1 MQNQNAGETIPSEPV
16 SIMEEWENAMTI
28 PEKQNPEN
36 KPEEAIEEEANPE
49 EDSKQENKPESESDL
64 DLSVLETELERHG
77 EKKKLKDLL
86 KNPETAQWLKEE
98 FQKKWDY
105 DERKNEVK
113 TEKEKIRILLE
124 GKTEELSKREQTA
137 NEIMLQNLAYKINQ
151 PLKTLEDFEN
161 DIRYDDPETAFEE
174 WKQGFEREA
183 EVFLKKTEYA
193 KIVNENN
200 IANFADKHP
209 DSNVQELLAKAI
221 PYINAS
227 TSMQH
232 EPFPDDTLEV
242 LDRAFNF
249 DKYIENARADERKK
263 VLAELSDKQKGR
275 TNTLTKNAGGQM
287 NNYVPTGNSLLD
299 DWERAMTPRN

>member
-1 MQNQNAGETIPSEPV
+1 MSNENTGETIPSEPV
-16 SIMEEWENAMTI
+16 SIMQEWENAMTI
-28 PEKQNPEN
+28 PETQPKSDKTEEVKEEENTEETAKEEN
-36 KPEEAIEEEANPE
+36 KPDNA
-49 EDSKQENKPESESDL
+49 DDL
-64 DLSVLETELERHG
+64 DLSILETELERHG
-77 EKKKLKDLL
+77 EKKSLKELL

-113 TEKEKIRILLE
+113 TEKEKLKVLLE
-124 GKTEELSKREQTA
+124 GKTEELSKRERTA

-161 DIRYDDPETAFEE
+161 DIRFDDPETAYDE
-174 WKQGFEREA
+174 WKQNFENEA
-183 EVFLKKTEYA
+183 QTFIKKSEYA
-193 KIVNENN
+193 KVVNENN
-200 IANFADKHP
+200 IARFADKHP
-209 DSNVQELLAKAI
+209 DSDVEGLLAKAI

-249 DKYIENARADERKK
+249 DKYIETARADERKK

-275 TNTLTKNAGGQM
+275 INTPTGNKGGRSTE
-287 NNYVPTGNSLLD
+287 YVATGNSLLD

>member
-1 MQNQNAGETIPSEPV
+1 MSNQNTGEVIPNEPATI
-16 SIMEEWENAMTI
+16 MQEWENAFTI
-28 PEKQNPEN
+28 PETQPETDKTPEVKEEENTEKLAGEEN
-36 KPEEAIEEEANPE
+36 KPARA
-49 EDSKQENKPESESDL
+49 DDL
-64 DLSVLETELERHG
+64 DLSILETELERHG
-77 EKKKLKDLL
+77 EKKSLKELL

-113 TEKEKIRILLE
+113 TEKEKLKILLE
-124 GKTEELSKREQTA
+124 GKTEELSKRERTA

-174 WKQGFEREA
+174 WKQNFEKEA
-183 EVFLKKTEYA
+183 QTFIKKTEYA

-200 IANFADKHP
+200 IASFADRHP
-209 DSNVQELLAKAI
+209 DTDVQGLLAKAI

-227 TSMQH
+227 TSMEH

-249 DKYIENARADERKK
+249 EKHIENARADERKK

-275 TNTLTKNAGGQM
+275 VNTSTRNKGGKPTE
-287 NNYVPTGNSLLD
+287 YVPTGNSLLD

>member
-1 MQNQNAGETIPSEPV
+1 MSNQNTGEVIPNEPATI
-16 SIMEEWENAMTI
+16 MQEWENAFTI
-28 PEKQNPEN
+28 PDTQTETDKTPEV
-36 KPEEAIEEEANPE
+36 KEEENAE
-49 EDSKQENKPESESDL
+49 EQPKQENKPDNADEL
-64 DLSVLETELERHG
+64 DLSILETELERHG
-77 EKKKLKDLL
+77 EKKSLKELL
-86 KNPETAQWLKEE
+86 KNPETQQWLKEE

-113 TEKEKIRILLE
+113 TEKEKLKILLE
-124 GKTEELSKREQTA
+124 GKTEELSKREKTA

-161 DIRYDDPETAFEE
+161 DIRYDDPETAYQE
-174 WKQGFEREA
+174 WKDNFENEA
-183 EVFLKKTEYA
+183 QTFIKKSEYA
-193 KIVNENN
+193 KVVNENN
-200 IANFADKHP
+200 IARFADKHP
-209 DSNVQELLAKAI
+209 DADVEGLLAKAI

-249 DKYIENARADERKK
+249 DKYIEQARTEERKK

-275 TNTLTKNAGGQM
+275 VNTPTKNAGGRSAE
-287 NNYVPTGNSLLD
+287 YVPSGNSLLD
-299 DWERAMTPRN
+299 DWEKAMTPRN

>member
-1 MQNQNAGETIPSEPV
+1 MPNQNTGEVIPNEPATI
-16 SIMEEWENAMTI
+16 MQEWENAFTI
-28 PEKQNPEN
+28 PETQTETDKTPEVKEEENTEESAIEEN
-36 KPEEAIEEEANPE
+36 KPARA
-49 EDSKQENKPESESDL
+49 DDL
-64 DLSVLETELERHG
+64 DLSILETELERHG
-77 EKKKLKDLL
+77 EKKSLKELL

-113 TEKEKIRILLE
+113 TEKEKLKILLE
-124 GKTEELSKREQTA
+124 GKTEELSKRERTA

-174 WKQGFEREA
+174 WKQNFEKEA
-183 EVFLKKTEYA
+183 QTFIKKTEYA

-200 IANFADKHP
+200 IASFADRHP
-209 DSNVQELLAKAI
+209 DTDVQGLLAKAI

-227 TSMQH
+227 TSMEH

-249 DKYIENARADERKK
+249 EKHIENARADERKK

-275 TNTLTKNAGGQM
+275 VNTSTGNKGGKPTE
-287 NNYVPTGNSLLD
+287 YVPTGNSLLD